1 MHPSKVATTHNTIPN
16 KLRLHLFGAFFF
28 NNSISSLPRSST
40 RNTTK
45 SAGRIYA
52 ITLEM
57 LSALV
62 SGTTV
67 AALLQNSPTLI
78 AQKHV
83 HTIFRIIISFSA
95 NQINRLSNS
104 LYHFR
109 PPTEHG
115 ASGFPG
121 GFCLARAH
129 GLRGRRVVDSRAK
142 GAFKGPW
149 ARLSATRLLRA
160 CRVVLPLCWACCA
173 GMLMT

>member
-1 MHPSKVATTHNTIPN
+1 MKVLKRQGIILASACWGIVPYLIGFVRELGEDGTIPMFEWLQSILGIAIVLLHWAYFLPAFAVTFV
-16 KLRLHLFGAFFF
+16 LRIPLYAPMNVLHPTNPA
-28 NNSISSLPRSST
+28 NPATWILP
-40 RNTTK
+40 
-45 SAGRIYA
+45 
-52 ITLEM
+52 
-57 LSALV
+57 V
-62 SGTTV
+62 V
-67 AALLQNSPTLI
+67 
-78 AQKHV
+78 
-83 HTIFRIIISFSA
+83 
-95 NQINRLSNS
+95 
-104 LYHFR
+104 
-109 PPTEHG
+109 G